1 MSMLP
6 VGTEVY
12 YDGVYGTIDFVCDSY
27 MTVCLQTFKERG
39 RSVCLLVYPQ
49 DHHKI
54 ELVNGN
60 HSHEP

>member
-1 MSMLP
+1 MLP

-12 YDGVYGTIDFVCDSY
+12 YEGMYGTIDFVCDSY
-27 MTVCLQTFKERG
+27 MTVC
-39 RSVCLLVYPQ
+39 VCKSPDKSRDVCILVYPQ
-49 DHHKI
+49 NQNKL